1 MRRSRL
7 VPVVAALLLP
17 LTAAAQTY
25 RSAAVCRLPRRNAR
39 SPPDFLLGQPHGLA
53 AVRGGWLFANTGSD
67 LYDFITD
74 QLTIDQSG
82 FDTWSMSGDFGFSLN
97 SRLDIIATL
106 EQAETTTGSEYREF
120 TDTAGVP
127 ITQTTRREE
136 WIVSGSVRMA
146 LLPRGRRIS
155 RFAWLPRTVTPY
167 VGAGAGAV
175 KYDISQIGAFVDFRT
190 LQVFNDSFGSKGW
203 APTVH
208 ALGGA
213 DIRVYQRLYLTTEA
227 RYTWSSAELG
237 ADFIDFEPV
246 SLGGLRLSAGLQ
258 IVF

>member
-7 VPVVAALLLP
+7 IPVVAALLLP
-17 LTAAAQTY
+17 LTAAAQTSDPQQSSTPPPQ
-25 RSAAVCRLPRRNAR
+25 RAQS
-39 SPPDFLLGQPHGLA
+39 PDFLLGQPHGLA
-53 AVRGGWLFANTGSD
+53 AVRGGWLFASTGSD

-97 SRLDIIATL
+97 SRLDVIATL

-136 WIVSGSVRMA
+136 RIVSGSVRMA

-155 RFAWLPRTVTPY
+155 RFAWLPRTITPY

-190 LQVFNDSFGSKGW
+190 LQVFNGSFSSKGW

-213 DIRVYQRLYLTTEA
+213 DIRLYQRLYLTTEA

>member
-7 VPVVAALLLP
+7 IPVVAALLLP
-17 LTAAAQTY
+17 LTAAAQTSDPQQSSTPPPQ
-25 RSAAVCRLPRRNAR
+25 RAQS
-39 SPPDFLLGQPHGLA
+39 PDFLFGQPHGLA
-53 AVRGGWLFANTGSD
+53 AVRGGWLIANTGSD

-74 QLTIDQSG
+74 QLTIDQAG

-127 ITQTTRREE
+127 ITQTTRREQ

-190 LQVFNDSFGSKGW
+190 LQVFNDSFSSKGW

-208 ALGGA
+208 ALGGT

>member
-1 MRRSRL
+1 MRSSRL

-17 LTAAAQTY
+17 LTAAAQTTGPQQSSTPPPQ
-25 RSAAVCRLPRRNAR
+25 RAQS
-39 SPPDFLLGQPHGLA
+39 PDFLLGQPHGLA
-53 AVRGGWLFANTGSD
+53 AVRGGWLLANTGSD

-74 QLTIDQSG
+74 QLTIDRI
-82 FDTWSMSGDFGFSLN
+82 
-97 SRLDIIATL
+97 RLRHVVDVRRFRVLPELA
-106 EQAETTTGSEYREF
+106 ARHHRHPRTGRDDYRSEYQF

-175 KYDISQIGAFVDFRT
+175 KYDISQIGALVT
-190 LQVFNDSFGSKGW
+190 FGPCRFSTTVSVRKAGR
-203 APTVH
+203 PQVH

-227 RYTWSSAELG
+227 VVPADGGVVRIVTLVGAQVLMTETRVAE
-237 ADFIDFEPV
+237 D
-246 SLGGLRLSAGLQ
+246 R
-258 IVF
+258 